1 MAAED
6 WLAHL
11 KTAGSAMLWALGWM
25 LNICYLVA
33 IPLYYPLYYAF
44 HSVLFVLSPAW
55 YVFGTISSAAG
66 VVVEFVVRL
75 KLAYAA
81 IIGILAGC
89 VLHGTSNLIFVLLGV
104 DSSSTAAEQKNR
116 HGGGSSRRRRLAA
129 GSEDEDGGGMRGDR
143 SSIELEFWSGDTT
156 TTSTSTTSAADSR
169 RSTTKGQ
176 QQKEPA
182 LDYGELFDSKWKLLR
197 ASEKPRRRRRGLL
210 AQTIHEESSESDSL

>member
-1 MAAED
+1 MCVCGR
-6 WLAHL
+6 
-11 KTAGSAMLWALGWM
+11 T
-25 LNICYLVA
+25 V
-33 IPLYYPLYYAF
+33 PLYLRKTLLIYLPTSSLRIRPSQHTPPSY
-44 HSVLFVLSPAW
+44 HVQQVLTKNQTLQ
-55 YVFGTISSAAG
+55 
-66 VVVEFVVRL
+66 
-75 KLAYAA
+75 LAYAA